1 MKSAS
6 GLAADRGLHYGDG
19 LFETIGFV
27 GARAPLWDWHRQR
40 LAGGC
45 ARLGLPEPNWP
56 RLQRRLARAAG
67 AHTRSTVKL
76 IWTAGS
82 APRGYARPET
92 VVARALIQAHGWFPE
107 APRLLTLRWCQTR
120 LALQPAL
127 AGLKHLNRLEQ
138 VLARA
143 EWRSADIDEGLMLD
157 MQGRVIAATS
167 ANLFIR
173 EGGRWLT
180 PDLSSCGIAGV
191 ARRWLMAQF
200 AIVETA
206 IAPEQIRAAD
216 AVMLSNALRGPRQI
230 GALDERRWSADPQI
244 QDLQVAWEQQFA
256 AAAVA
261 S

>member
-1 MKSAS
+1 VRSAL

-19 LFETIGFV
+19 LFETIRYV
-27 GARAPLWDWHRQR
+27 GARAPLWDWHQQR

-56 RLQRRLARAAG
+56 RLQRRLERAAG
-67 AHTRSTVKL
+67 AHDASTVKL

-82 APRGYARPET
+82 APRGYARPDT
-92 VVARALIQAHGWFPE
+92 VAGRALVQAHGWLPE
-107 APRLLTLRWCQTR
+107 APRLLNLRWCQTR
-120 LALQPAL
+120 LAVQPAL

-173 EGGRWLT
+173 AGGRWLT
-180 PDLSSCGIAGV
+180 PDLSSCGIAGI
-191 ARRWLMAQF
+191 ARRWLMAQC
-200 AIVETA
+200 AVVETA
-206 IAPEQIRAAD
+206 LDPEQIKAAD
-216 AVMLSNALRGPRQI
+216 AVVLSNAVRGPRQV
-230 GALDERRWSADPQI
+230 GALEDRRWSADTQV
-244 QDLQVAWEQQFA
+244 QDLQAAWEQQFA
-256 AAAVA
+256 AAADA